1 MYLLDTPVIA
11 ELRKAKSGRA
21 DEHVTRWASNVP
33 AQNLFISVISLLEL
47 EGGIAQV
54 ERKDR
59 ELGTALR
66 AWLDTTVPAAFEGRI
81 LNVDLAVTKRRA
93 TLPFAEAKQDR
104 DALLAA
110 TALTHGLT
118 VVTRTL
124 SAYRFSK
131 VKLFNPWGYS
141 PEEAE
146 DEADWQD
153 VSRTGPLW
161 LKNLFLRF

>member
-11 ELRKAKSGRA
+11 ELRRAKSGRA

-33 AQNLFISVISLLEL
+33 AQNLFISVMSLLEL
-47 EGGIAQV
+47 EGGIAEVQ
-54 ERKDR
+54 RKDKAM
-59 ELGTALR
+59 GAALR
-66 AWLDTTVPAAFEGRI
+66 AWIDETVPAAFEGRI
-81 LNVDLAVTKRRA
+81 LSVDLAVTKRRA
-93 TLPFAEAKQDR
+93 ALPFAEGKDR

-118 VVTRTL
+118 LVSRGL

-131 VKLFNPWGYS
+131 VKLFNPWGYT
-141 PEEAE
+141 PEDE
-146 DEADWQD
+146 DAEADWQD

>member
-11 ELRKAKSGRA
+11 ELRRAKSGRA

-33 AQNLFISVISLLEL
+33 AQNLFISVMSLLEL
-47 EGGIAQV
+47 EGGIAEVQ
-54 ERKDR
+54 RKDKV
-59 ELGTALR
+59 LGTALR
-66 AWLDTTVPAAFEGRI
+66 SWIDETVPAAFEGRI
-81 LNVDLAVTKRRA
+81 LSVDLAVTKRRSA
-93 TLPFAEAKQDR
+93 LPFSDGKDR

-118 VVTRTL
+118 LVTRSL

-131 VKLFNPWGYS
+131 VKLFNPWGYT
-141 PEEAE
+141 PEDE
-146 DEADWQD
+146 DAEADWQD
-153 VSRTGPLW
+153 VSRSGPLW

>member
-11 ELRKAKSGRA
+11 ELRRAKSGRA

-33 AQNLFISVISLLEL
+33 AQNLFISVMSLLEL
-47 EGGIAQV
+47 EGGIAEVQ
-54 ERKDR
+54 RKDKI
-59 ELGTALR
+59 LGAALR
-66 AWLDTTVPAAFEGRI
+66 SWIEETVPAAFEGRI
-81 LNVDLAVTKRRA
+81 LSVDLAVTKRRA
-93 TLPFAEAKQDR
+93 ALPFSDGKDR

-118 VVTRTL
+118 LVTRSL

-131 VKLFNPWGYS
+131 VKLFNPWGYT
-141 PEEAE
+141 PEDE
-146 DEADWQD
+146 DAEADWQD
-153 VSRTGPLW
+153 VSRSGPLW